1 MGRSDLP
8 GEAVFSLHPDPD
20 VARAEAERLFARV
33 EEELRSLLSAPADI
47 RHVGATAVPGCLTK
61 GDLDVVVRVE
71 ADAFVEADRAL
82 SVRFPRNDGSKRTDS
97 FSAFEDSGVVPHLGI
112 QLTVV
117 GGADDYFICL
127 PTRCAAILC
136 WSMPTT
142 RSSCVSMGSRWTP
155 IARRRA
161 RSFVMCSP
169 VRTTER
175 SLRSAQPR

>member
-20 VARAEAERLFARV
+20 VARVEAERLFARV

-117 GGADDYFICL
+117 GGADDYFHLLADALRRDPVLVDAYNALKVRFDGQPMDTYREAKSAFIRDVL
-127 PTRCAAILC
+127 
-136 WSMPTT
+136 
-142 RSSCVSMGSRWTP
+142 
-155 IARRRA
+155 AR
-161 RSFVMCSP
+161 
-169 VRTTER
+169 
-175 SLRSAQPR
+175 QDD